1 MKQVEIT
8 NVETENVSVIKKMDF
23 TYDNEKYYLE
33 CLFDESCFTV
43 ILFKKEI
50 KPDVWEEITTDT
62 FEETT
67 GEQLFD
73 IALEAE

>member
-43 ILFKKEI
+43 IL
-50 KPDVWEEITTDT
+50 
-62 FEETT
+62 
-67 GEQLFD
+67 LFCHFID
-73 IALEAE
+73 LSIIVN